1 MTNFMETRGMLAKLL
16 ATENLIVQHSKSA
29 DTASFNTENRVLTL
43 PILQTENENVY
54 NMFVAHECAHALWT
68 PVNWAE
74 QVPNDIPFDFVNVIE
89 DVRIERAIQD
99 KFPGLRRDFTK
110 GYDELDDKDFFG
122 IADKDLSKLSFI
134 DRVNLH
140 FKLGARALI
149 PFTEEEMT
157 YVRAVDEADTFD
169 KVCLTAAMLRDY
181 LNAKR
186 EEKSEDNKTS
196 SSTSGSGQQDGQGEP
211 NSTEGEGDDETGDNK
226 SSAMNSDSDGD
237 DEQQSPEGSTT
248 AGGGRVSEMT
258 AETQHQFDSQMED
271 LAKPTGYGAEVVYIQ
286 NTKPDLDDLIIPV
299 DVLRKSFSDD
309 RDDGYVRDE
318 FKKFLTSIKRD
329 VNFMVQQ
336 FEMKKSADAYARQ
349 QVHKTG
355 VLNTGVLHN
364 YKLTDDLFLRQ
375 TVTPDGKNHGMM
387 MLIDWSGSMSNHIV
401 AVVKQLIT
409 LVQFCRKVQIPFEV
423 YTFTSGRR
431 VRDGVLFPENVLC
444 SSDVQMVQVVSSTSK
459 ARDIDTD
466 LFHLY
471 SQAICLSSYR
481 AVPHSEYLGMGGTPL
496 NNSMFVIPELVRRF
510 RDRTKAQ
517 KVSFCILT
525 DGESSPLVY
534 WERRQSRGYDGSV
547 ETYSRPCYAY
557 YQRMMLRDGYN
568 VVDLGSNEE
577 DITGRIAAHLQDT
590 IEDFSIFNIF
600 VGQPK
605 ACETHIL
612 RCSGSTRNFDA
623 KLFRKENALAVTTN
637 GWPLVCVISPK
648 AFGEADEEIKVDAG
662 ESKAKIKTALKKFLA
677 SKQSSKNLLT
687 RIVASFA

>member
-1 MTNFMETRGMLAKLL
+1 MSNFMETRGMLAKLL
-16 ATENLIVQHSKSA
+16 ATENLIVQHVKGTE
-29 DTASFNTENRVLTL
+29 TASFNTENRVLTL
-43 PILQTENENVY
+43 PILNTVNEHVY
-54 NMFVAHECAHALWT
+54 NLFVSHEVGHALWT

-140 FKLGARALI
+140 FKLGARAFI

-286 NTKPDLDDLIIPV
+286 NTKPDLDDLIVPV

-336 FEMKKSADAYARQ
+336 FEMKK
-349 QVHKTG
+349 
-355 VLNTGVLHN
+355 
-364 YKLTDDLFLRQ
+364 
-375 TVTPDGKNHGMM
+375 
-387 MLIDWSGSMSNHIV
+387 
-401 AVVKQLIT
+401 
-409 LVQFCRKVQIPFEV
+409 
-423 YTFTSGRR
+423 
-431 VRDGVLFPENVLC
+431 
-444 SSDVQMVQVVSSTSK
+444 
-459 ARDIDTD
+459 
-466 LFHLY
+466 
-471 SQAICLSSYR
+471 
-481 AVPHSEYLGMGGTPL
+481 
-496 NNSMFVIPELVRRF
+496 
-510 RDRTKAQ
+510 
-517 KVSFCILT
+517 
-525 DGESSPLVY
+525 
-534 WERRQSRGYDGSV
+534 
-547 ETYSRPCYAY
+547 
-557 YQRMMLRDGYN
+557 
-568 VVDLGSNEE
+568 
-577 DITGRIAAHLQDT
+577 
-590 IEDFSIFNIF
+590 
-600 VGQPK
+600 
-605 ACETHIL
+605 
-612 RCSGSTRNFDA
+612 
-623 KLFRKENALAVTTN
+623 
-637 GWPLVCVISPK
+637 VC
-648 AFGEADEEIKVDAG
+648 
-662 ESKAKIKTALKKFLA
+662 
-677 SKQSSKNLLT
+677 
-687 RIVASFA
+687 

>member
-1 MTNFMETRGMLAKLL
+1 MKNFMETRGMLAKLL
-16 ATENLIVQHSKSA
+16 ATENLVVQHVKGA
-29 DTASFNTENRVLTL
+29 ETASFNTENRVLTL
-43 PILQTENENVY
+43 PILNTINEHVY
-54 NMFVAHECAHALWT
+54 NLFVSHEVGHALWT
-68 PVNWAE
+68 PVNWVD

-89 DVRIERAIQD
+89 DVRIERAIQN

-122 IADKDLSKLSFI
+122 IVDKDLSKLSFI
-134 DRVNLH
+134 DRINIH
-140 FKLGARALI
+140 FKLGARALV
-149 PFTEEEMT
+149 PFSEEEMT

-186 EEKSEDNKTS
+186 EEKSEDNETS
-196 SSTSGSGQQDGQGEP
+196 SSSSGSGQQDGQGET
-211 NSTEGEGDDETGDNK
+211 NSTEGEGEDQTGNNK
-226 SSAMNSDSDGD
+226 SSGMNSDGEGD
-237 DEQQSPEGSTT
+237 DKQESPEGSTT

-271 LAKPTGYGAEVVYIQ
+271 LAKPTGYGAEVVYIR
-286 NTKPDLDDLIIPV
+286 NIKPDLSDLITSV
-299 DVLRKSFSDD
+299 DVLRESFSNSDD
-309 RDDGYVRDE
+309 HDIRIE

-349 QVHKTG
+349 QIHKTG

-387 MLIDWSGSMSNHIV
+387 MLIDWSGSMSTHIV

-431 VRDGVLFPENVLC
+431 DRGDVLFPENVLC
-444 SSDVQMVQVVSSTSK
+444 FSDVQMVQAVSSTSK

-481 AVPHSEYLGMGGTPL
+481 TVPHSDHLAMGGTPL

-517 KVSFCILT
+517 KVSFCVLT

-534 WERRQSRGYDGSV
+534 WERRQSRGYDGQV
-547 ETYSRPCYAY
+547 EICSRPCYAY
-557 YQRMMLRDGYN
+557 YKQMMLRDGYD
-568 VVDLGSNEE
+568 VVDLGNNED

-600 VGQPK
+600 VGTPK
-605 ACETHIL
+605 NCENHIR
-612 RCSGSTRNFDA
+612 RCTGSIQNFDS
-623 KLFRKENALAVTTN
+623 KVFRKENALAVASK
-637 GWPLVCVISPK
+637 GWPLICVISPK
-648 AFGEADEEIKVDAG
+648 AFGDADDEIKVESG
-662 ESKAKIKTALKKFLA
+662 ESKAKIRTALKKFLA

-687 RIVASFA
+687 RIVSSFA